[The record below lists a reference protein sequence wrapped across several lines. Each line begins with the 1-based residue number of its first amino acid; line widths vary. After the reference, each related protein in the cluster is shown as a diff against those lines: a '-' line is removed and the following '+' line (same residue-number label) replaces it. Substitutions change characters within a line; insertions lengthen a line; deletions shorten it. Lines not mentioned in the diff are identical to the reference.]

1 MKLKTILPVVAV
13 AGVLMCEPA
22 VLLHAGTS
30 DFASP
35 EAMGWFRKKK
45 KSETKDSVQSKSDY
59 EKLTGSDA
67 IARKGMFNVYQKKSD
82 YYFEVPARLLGRDM
96 LVVNKLQ
103 RVPSELNEA
112 GVNRGTNYENQMVR
126 FELDKA
132 ANKSRS
138 TIFMMVRRRVSIMS
152 LRISTWELRPS
163 RISPAF
169 YLSKLLRTMW

>member
-1 MKLKTILPVVAV
+1 M
-13 AGVLMCEPA
+13 
-22 VLLHAGTS
+22 LHAGTS

-132 ANKSRS
+132 ANKLLVRQSRPLPLAPDEDAIRQS
-138 TIFMMVRRRVSIMS
+138 V
-152 LRISTWELRPS
+152 LDNY
-163 RISPAF
+163 ISPLIAGFKIEAF
-169 YLSKLLRTMW
+169 NNDSTMIVVKVNDIYDVHSSS